1 MILSHSGWNKENI
14 YIDIYIKIYLYPV
27 LCLWVA
33 SPLHTDTLD
42 TQNLRLQTCHL
53 WRPMSSKWRLRH
65 MGSQASS
72 AASGATLR
80 SACLHGAFL
89 KSAFWGS
96 QITPFWTRKHLYI
109 VWHTFCISL
118 LKQLFWIHIASTHG
132 GCHEARYHE
141 KGVFPSAA
149 GNEST
154 SGPWVDLTFMYV
166 HCMYLAASGNYIYIY
181 LILRE
186 WESCFLRS
194 WSLQSCFSYGVKR
207 PPSQPLAKNEVMI
220 GSLFNMFLSLKGFF
234 NTIVNHQRLQKMLS
248 IHVLSPILTPIDKCP
263 RYGMPWKFARAVQC
277 YPDACDMARVFGL
290 DRWTSM
296 TGLQTIEEI
305 IL

>member
-27 LCLWVA
+27 LCLWAA

-96 QITPFWTRKHLYI
+96 QITPFWTRKPLYI

-166 HCMYLAASGNYIYIY
+166 HCMYFAASGNYIYILY
-181 LILRE
+181 
-186 WESCFLRS
+186 S
-194 WSLQSCFSYGVKR
+194 
-207 PPSQPLAKNEVMI
+207 
-220 GSLFNMFLSLKGFF
+220 
-234 NTIVNHQRLQKMLS
+234 VNGK
-248 IHVLSPILTPIDKCP
+248 V
-263 RYGMPWKFARAVQC
+263 
-277 YPDACDMARVFGL
+277 VFWGL
-290 DRWTSM
+290 DLCNLASLMEWSAHRASPLPRMKLWSVRFSTCSLAWRAFSIPLWITKDCKRCYRSM
-296 TGLQTIEEI
+296 SFHRF
-305 IL
+305 

>member
-27 LCLWVA
+27 LCLWAA

-166 HCMYLAASGNYIYIY
+166 HCMYLAASGNYIYISY
-181 LILRE
+181 TPWMGKLFFEVLIFAILLLLWSEVPTEPAPCQE
-186 WESCFLRS
+186 W
-194 WSLQSCFSYGVKR
+194 SYDR
-207 PPSQPLAKNEVMI
+207 FAFQ
-220 GSLFNMFLSLKGFF
+220 
-234 NTIVNHQRLQKMLS
+234 
-248 IHVLSPILTPIDKCP
+248 HVP
-263 RYGMPWKFARAVQC
+263 
-277 YPDACDMARVFGL
+277 
-290 DRWTSM
+290 
-296 TGLQTIEEI
+296 
-305 IL
+305 